1 MSSTRER
8 LVHCATQLFQQ
19 RGYHA
24 IGLNEILSLAVCPKG
39 SLYHHFPKG
48 KSELATS
55 CLQQISNHVTDYLR
69 YLFTQKN
76 VAKSCKACCANIAKW
91 GEAQDWEQGSLMLAF
106 TQEIGP
112 GEAALEAE
120 LCQTYQTI
128 CSVISQQLIE
138 DGVTSKKS
146 TELAWLIV
154 SSIEGAL
161 SLCRAT
167 KSKQSLLVVGANLEQ
182 QLSQYYSE

>member
-24 IGLNEILSLAVCPKG
+24 IGLNEILTLAACPKG

-48 KSELATS
+48 KPELAAS
-55 CLQQISNHVTDYLR
+55 CLQQISNRVGDYLQH
-69 YLFTQKN
+69 LFVNKN
-76 VAKSCKACCANIAKW
+76 VAKSCKTCCANIAKW
-91 GEAQDWEQGSLMLAF
+91 GEAQGWEQGSLMLAF

-112 GEAALEAE
+112 NEAAVEVKLR
-120 LCQTYQTI
+120 QTYEAI

-138 DGVTSKKS
+138 DGVPSKKS

-167 KSKQSLLVVGANLEQ
+167 KNKQPLLVVGTNLEQ
-182 QLSQYYSE
+182 QLSQYYPS